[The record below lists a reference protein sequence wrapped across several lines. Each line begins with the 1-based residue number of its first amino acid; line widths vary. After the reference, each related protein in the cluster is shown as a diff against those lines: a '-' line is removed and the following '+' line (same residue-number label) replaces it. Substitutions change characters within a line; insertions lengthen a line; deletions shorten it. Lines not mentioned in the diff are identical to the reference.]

1 MSIFGS
7 IQMAG
12 NTLQAMEIGLH
23 VVGNNIANANTP
35 GYIRERVLYAPAPV
49 QKLGNLTLGLGVEIA
64 GIVQNIDTFIEDRLR
79 GVAGD
84 RASSEIQE
92 KVYRDLESIIGELSD
107 TDVSTQLTNFF
118 NSIEEVV
125 DQPEEMSVRNL
136 AVQAGKALATT
147 INTLNRRV
155 TTAYEEFGIEVN
167 NLTTEINTLTEQ
179 VRKLNVQIVSLEGG
193 NPTASQA
200 GALRS
205 QRGVA
210 LKRLAEI
217 ADVSVTENSVGAVN
231 VTVGG
236 ELLVFEGTAREVKTD
251 YATTNGRP
259 TASIQFVENNS
270 PLHVSGGELHGIYE
284 SRDRIVGGFLD
295 RLDNFASALA
305 FEFNKV
311 YSQGQGATGFQSVTS
326 QESVSDPALTLD
338 AAGLP
343 FTPVNGQFKLL
354 VYNTATKLT
363 ETHTINVDLDGLQDD
378 TTLASLVS
386 QLNGVAGV
394 DAQVTSDNKLKITAA
409 SAETRLAFADDSS
422 GLLAAIGVNTFFTG
436 SSAATLAVNDVVA
449 ADGSKFAASSAGI
462 GVNVENGLRLIA
474 LHDEGLASLSGN
486 SITGLY
492 DQLINETA
500 QGATVAGSL
509 TDGFK
514 VFEQT
519 LEANAQAVSG
529 VNLDEEAIDMI
540 MLQRTYQAS
549 ARYISTLSE
558 LMDIL
563 VSL

>member
-1 MSIFGS
+1 
-7 IQMAG
+7 MAG

-35 GYIRERVLYAPAPV
+35 GYVREKVLYAPAPV
-49 QKLGNLTLGLGVEIA
+49 QKIGHLTLGLGVEIA

-136 AVQAGKALATT
+136 AVQAGKALATS

-167 NLTTEINTLTEQ
+167 NLTTEINSLTEEI
-179 VRKLNVQIVSLEGG
+179 RKLNVQIVSLEGG

-217 ADVSVTENSVGAVN
+217 ADITVTENRVGAVN

-236 ELLVFEGTAREVKTD
+236 ELLVFEGTARQVKTD
-251 YATTNGRP
+251 YATNNGRP
-259 TASIQFVENNS
+259 AATIQFAENNS
-270 PLHVSGGELHGIYE
+270 PLMVTGGELQGIYE
-284 SRDRIVGGFLD
+284 SRDRIIGGFLD
-295 RLDNFASALA
+295 KLDNFAASLA
-305 FEFNKV
+305 FEFNKL
-311 YSQGQGATGFQSVTS
+311 YSQGQGATGYQSVTS
-326 QESVSDPALTLD
+326 HESVSNPALTLD
-338 AAGLP
+338 EAGLP
-343 FTPVNGQFKLL
+343 FTPVNGQFKLQ

-363 ETHTINVDLDGLQDD
+363 ETHVVNIDLDGLQDD
-378 TTLASLVS
+378 TTLASLVN
-386 QLNGVAGV
+386 QLNAATGVN
-394 DAQVTSDNKLKITAA
+394 AQITSDNKLKITAE
-409 SAETRLAFADDSS
+409 SAETRLAFADDTS
-422 GLLAAIGVNTFFTG
+422 GLLAAIGINTFFTG
-436 SSAATLAVNDVVA
+436 SSAATLAINDVVA
-449 ADGSKFAASSAGI
+449 ADGSKFAASNAGV

-474 LHDEGLASLSGN
+474 LHDEGLSSLNGN

-492 DQLINETA
+492 DQLINEVA

-549 ARYISTLSE
+549 ARFISTLSD